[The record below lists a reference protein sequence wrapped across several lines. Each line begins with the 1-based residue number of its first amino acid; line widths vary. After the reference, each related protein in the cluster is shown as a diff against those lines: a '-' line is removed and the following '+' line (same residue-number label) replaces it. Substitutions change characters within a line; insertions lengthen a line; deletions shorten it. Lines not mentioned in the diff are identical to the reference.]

1 MTVAFPGGG
10 TVSQFYFN
18 AFQQVWKNG
27 IRDAFFSAKN
37 ANPTYEVWVT
47 GGSMGASM
55 AAMSA
60 AYISQMGYVSPN
72 DIKMINFG
80 ELRIGHK
87 DFADRYPTLV
97 PYAYR
102 IVHRNDIAPHAIPLT
117 AGYSHHKNEVCFID
131 RLNKYLNFTFKRK
144 HLLNVVWC

>member
-1 MTVAFPGGG
+1 
-10 TVSQFYFN
+10 
-18 AFQQVWKNG
+18 
-27 IRDAFFSAKN
+27 
-37 ANPTYEVWVT
+37 
-47 GGSMGASM
+47 MGASM

-117 AGYSHHKNEVCFID
+117 AGYSHHKNEIWYNNSMNENDPYIECDEEESPNCSDSVPQSEWTWNDHKYFVGAG
-131 RLNKYLNFTFKRK
+131 LNDTCYCMKGT
-144 HLLNVVWC
+144 